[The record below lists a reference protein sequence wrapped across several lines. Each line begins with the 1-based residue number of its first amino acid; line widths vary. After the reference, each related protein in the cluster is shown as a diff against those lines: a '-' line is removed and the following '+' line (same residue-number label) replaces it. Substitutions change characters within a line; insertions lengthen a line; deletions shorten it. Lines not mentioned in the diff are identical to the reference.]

1 MLYANLELYII
12 GFSCEF
18 RLHFARG
25 KSITARQYAIEMIKL
40 VWRLGED
47 WSHERV
53 GGIERD
59 I

>member
-1 MLYANLELYII
+1 MHYSNFELQIT

-18 RLHFARG
+18 RLHFAGG

-40 VWRLGED
+40 VGRLRED
-47 WSHERV
+47 GSHEGV

-59 I
+59 T